1 MHRTELY
8 FDEHR
13 LGIVATSARLPQS
26 EAYMTSQLDTIARR
40 ARPSSALIICCLVAI
55 SSLNLAWEHQVILT
69 QMVKVNEYYEF
80 AARAPFIYRILPAFI
95 CRLVFLGRANAATGL
110 PVPLDSY
117 YSVFQLA
124 LDAICLATA
133 FVFMA
138 RITRQLN
145 PDLPNAI
152 NVSVAGAAALMIVV
166 FGYFMVPNNA
176 YFYPYDFPD
185 LCIAAMVFFLCITAG
200 RTAEILLPAA
210 VYVATL
216 NKETAAFYT
225 GLYLIVA
232 IQRHS
237 NWKRVAIVL
246 LACVAAAILARAT
259 ILFWLRRHGLDSVAS
274 GSQAEV
280 HLSYTIQQ
288 IKNPLF
294 LFSLMNICS
303 YLYLPVWAMRKRFD
317 RTDWLILALILG
329 WLIIVATFGIVRQL
343 RLYVPAS
350 LLLFVIIARHL
361 SATIATLE
369 PRFAPA
375 LARLR
380 GDVSPGGRA

>member
-1 MHRTELY
+1 
-8 FDEHR
+8 
-13 LGIVATSARLPQS
+13 
-26 EAYMTSQLDTIARR
+26 
-40 ARPSSALIICCLVAI
+40 
-55 SSLNLAWEHQVILT
+55 
-69 QMVKVNEYYEF
+69 
-80 AARAPFIYRILPAFI
+80 
-95 CRLVFLGRANAATGL
+95 
-110 PVPLDSY
+110 
-117 YSVFQLA
+117 
-124 LDAICLATA
+124 
-133 FVFMA
+133 
-138 RITRQLN
+138 
-145 PDLPNAI
+145 
-152 NVSVAGAAALMIVV
+152 MIVV

-185 LCIAAMVFFLCITAG
+185 LCIAAIVFFLCITAG
-200 RTAEILLPAA
+200 RTAEILLPVA

-329 WLIIVATFGIVRQL
+329 WMIIVATFGIVRQL

-380 GDVSPGGRA
+380 GDVTPNGRA